1 MDQAPPVQSC
11 NALDV
16 YIMLFSSLFLTKIGI
31 ALMVDTGDFR
41 ASGHV
46 HAVSK
51 QFRSIVRSECP
62 RCGNV
67 EHHRPLPVSVYHEW
81 EEFGERVDRASIC
94 LQCLYRTRLREYS
107 QAIFQVNHMS
117 PFRRDMYLASGRCL
131 NCGDMVEALQVHQ
144 NFLCRMLPD
153 SHSPTPL
160 YTDVESDS
168 ST

>member
-1 MDQAPPVQSC
+1 
-11 NALDV
+11 
-16 YIMLFSSLFLTKIGI
+16 MLSDKNKRLTGSLKNGYATSDTRE
-31 ALMVDTGDFR
+31 LMAHQLAR
-41 ASGHV
+41 HV
-46 HAVSK
+46 HAVSR

-67 EHHRPLPVSVYHEW
+67 EHHRPLPISVYHEW
-81 EEFGERVDRASIC
+81 EEFGERVERASIC

-131 NCGDMVEALQVHQ
+131 NCGDVVEALQVHQ

-168 ST
+168 SS